1 MPNHLAGSTSPYLKQ
16 HQDNPVDWYPWG
28 DEAIQ
33 KARYNNK
40 PIFLSIGYAA
50 CHWCHVMAHESFEDS
65 EIAQILN
72 QHFVCIKVDREERPD
87 LDDIYMQAV
96 VLLTGQG
103 GWPLSV
109 FLIPDLKPF
118 YGGTYFPPSPRF
130 GMPSFNQILKGIINA
145 WETNPDGISQNA
157 NSITAAVQSQ
167 QGQSISGEKLPD
179 LDAAVN
185 ILIRS
190 YDWENG
196 GWGDAPKF
204 PQPMLIEFLIQRA
217 FSGDQTA
224 YKVIEHAL
232 EHLSKGGLYDLVG
245 GGFHRYS
252 TDSKWLIPHFEK
264 MLYDNAQLALIFT
277 HDYALTGNKYFRWI
291 AEHTLNFI
299 QRELTHPQGGFYASL
314 DADTPEG
321 EGLYY
326 SWRIESLQ
334 EILSHPEFTWLRQN
348 TNLSDTG
355 NFKDNLNVL
364 QLSRP
369 IHEIAENEN
378 TSIEETIRRL
388 EQILSKLH
396 AVRKKRTRPNTDTKI
411 ITEWNALAITAFA
424 QAGQLF
430 SNDKY
435 LAAALTAGN
444 FILENLLIQDGHL
457 KRNWSHGLA
466 SQPATLADYAGT
478 ILALHQLYEIN
489 FSPKYYE
496 TMRIIYQNMHTT
508 FASDSPF
515 YYDTGK
521 NVPHLI
527 LQPSNLQEN
536 VAPSGNALAC
546 HAHWL
551 LYQFE
556 SVSSH
561 LGRLTAMLKNLG
573 DWITAHPH
581 RFGYWL
587 QLANLSTHAAQQ
599 IVLVS
604 PDDMMQLSP
613 FIRQIHQT
621 YNPFRVVAAK
631 TIQNSPDNGIPNICK
646 QRSFIEGKPTAYIC
660 ENFTCQL
667 PVTDISAFK
676 NVIQRPLS
684 NSCEG

>member
-109 FLIPDLKPF
+109 FLTPDLKPF

-130 GMPSFNQILKGIINA
+130 GMPSFIQILKGIINV
-145 WETNPDGISQNA
+145 WETNPDGINHNA
-157 NSITAAVQSQ
+157 NIIIAAVQSQ

-185 ILIRS
+185 KLIRS
-190 YDWENG
+190 YDWESG
-196 GWGDAPKF
+196 GWGSAPKF

-217 FSGDQTA
+217 FSGDQAA
-224 YKVIEHAL
+224 YKLIEHAL
-232 EHLSKGGLYDLVG
+232 GHLAKGGLYDLVG

-264 MLYDNAQLALIFT
+264 MLYDNAQLALAFT
-277 HDYALTGNKYFRWI
+277 HGYAITGNKYFRWI

-299 QRELTHPQGGFYASL
+299 QRELTHPEGGFYASL
-314 DADTPEG
+314 DADTPDG
-321 EGLYY
+321 EGRYY

-334 EILSHPEFTWLRQN
+334 EILSDPEFTWLRQN
-348 TNLSDTG
+348 TNLSETS
-355 NFKDNLNVL
+355 NFEDNLNVL
-364 QLSRP
+364 QLSHP
-369 IHEIAENEN
+369 IHEIAENDN

-396 AVRKKRTRPNTDTKI
+396 AVRKKRKRPNTDTKI

-424 QAGQLF
+424 QAGRLF

-435 LAAALTAGN
+435 LKTALTAGS
-444 FILENLLIQDGHL
+444 FILENLLTQDNHL
-457 KRNWSHGLA
+457 RRIWSQDQA
-466 SQPATLADYAGT
+466 SQPGTLADYAGT
-478 ILALHQLYEIN
+478 ILALHQLYETN
-489 FSPKYYE
+489 FSPKIYE
-496 TMRIIYQNMHTT
+496 TMRMIYQNMQTT
-508 FASDSPF
+508 FTSDSQF
-515 YYDTGK
+515 FYDTGK

-527 LQPSNLQEN
+527 LQPSNLQDS
-536 VAPSGNALAC
+536 VTPSGNALAC

-556 SVSSH
+556 SVSSY
-561 LGRLTAMLKNLG
+561 LERLTAMLKNLG
-573 DWITAHPH
+573 DRITAHPH
-581 RFGYWL
+581 SFGYWL
-587 QLANLSTHAAQQ
+587 QLANLSIHAAQQ

-604 PDDMMQLSP
+604 PGDMMHLSP
-613 FIRQIHQT
+613 FIQQIHQT

-631 TIQNSPDNGIPNICK
+631 TIQKSPDNGIPNICQ
-646 QRSFIEGKPTAYIC
+646 QRSLIEGKTTGYIC

-667 PVTDISAFK
+667 PITDISAFK
-676 NVIQRPLS
+676 NVIQRLLS
-684 NSCEG
+684 NNWKG